1 MDKFFKISE
10 RGSSV
15 RAEIVGGVT
24 TFFAMAYI
32 IFVNPGLLSQTGMNS
47 NGVMLA
53 TCISA
58 AVGCLLTALLANA
71 PFAQAPGMGLN
82 AFFTFT
88 VCFNMGYTWQEAL
101 AIVLLSGILFLVISV
116 SPLRSKIISSIPGF
130 LKSAISAGIGLF
142 IAFIG
147 ILNVSL
153 VGFGAGVPALQFM
166 VADEAGNMVAN
177 TAGILT
183 IIGLLIT
190 AILMAYKVKGAI
202 VIGII
207 ITTII
212 GFPMGQTQLPDAITM
227 SVFKEL
233 GEVAFKLDIPGVMA
247 KGILPLVTAVI
258 SFALVDCFDTVGTLI
273 GTAKNAG
280 MTDKNGNLPGGDRA
294 LIADAIATCC
304 GACLGTSTVTTFVES
319 STGISEGARTGLSS
333 IVVGVLF
340 LLACLLAPVAGI
352 IPSAATAPA
361 LIIVGVL
368 MIKGATDVNW
378 GDFEE
383 ACPAFLTIAMM
394 PFAYSISDGIGFGF
408 ISYSIIKLARGKAK
422 EVPVLV
428 YIISVLFILKYILT
442 SI

>member
-1 MDKFFKISE
+1 M
-10 RGSSV
+10 
-15 RAEIVGGVT
+15 
-24 TFFAMAYI
+24 
-32 IFVNPGLLSQTGMNS
+32 
-47 NGVMLA
+47 
-53 TCISA
+53 
-58 AVGCLLTALLANA
+58 
-71 PFAQAPGMGLN
+71 
-82 AFFTFT
+82 
-88 VCFNMGYTWQEAL
+88 
-101 AIVLLSGILFLVISV
+101 
-116 SPLRSKIISSIPGF
+116 
-130 LKSAISAGIGLF
+130 
-142 IAFIG
+142 
-147 ILNVSL
+147 
-153 VGFGAGVPALQFM
+153 
-166 VADEAGNMVAN
+166 
-177 TAGILT
+177 
-183 IIGLLIT
+183 
-190 AILMAYKVKGAI
+190 
-202 VIGII
+202 
-207 ITTII
+207 
-212 GFPMGQTQLPDAITM
+212 
-227 SVFKEL
+227 
-233 GEVAFKLDIPGVMA
+233 
-247 KGILPLVTAVI
+247 
-258 SFALVDCFDTVGTLI
+258 TVGTLI